1 MPRSDHDPV
10 KARAL
15 EDVRIAVAAAR
26 QRMSAK
32 CYGTREFVSW
42 LVYWEMNTS
51 KAWPFRFIPNE
62 KCPCGKH

>member
-32 CYGTREFVSW
+32 CYGTREFLGW
-42 LVYWEMNTS
+42 CIY
-51 KAWPFRFIPNE
+51 
-62 KCPCGKH
+62 